1 MTINKIIK
9 KIIRNFNFSVP
20 KRINNVKF
28 KIPLLNAVGT
38 LNIRSDEQWMSQV
51 MQLFLVSE
59 NSVFVDVGAN
69 VGQTLLKVKSINSN
83 IPYYGFEPNPVCNY
97 YLQQLIRGNKLNNCK
112 VYPIGLGIEVDIKEF
127 FIFFEG
133 DISSASGST
142 VIDLIA
148 DKPVYTELI
157 PVFNLDYFKERIF
170 DGKAIDLIKID
181 VENGELEVLQ
191 GGLKTFEKFKPII
204 ITEILPLINTGTID
218 KTNSRKA
225 EMQKIMLTIDY
236 HFYKVMI
243 NDKQEFVG
251 LKPVEN
257 LVAESAESKLHYDFN
272 YLVIPKEKNFLTDKF
287 IIG

>member
-9 KIIRNFNFSVP
+9 KIIGNFNFSVS
-20 KRINNVKF
+20 KKINNVKF

-51 MQLFLVSE
+51 MRQFLTPGSI
-59 NSVFVDVGAN
+59 FIDVGAN
-69 VGQTLLKVKSINSN
+69 IGQTLLKVKSIDRD

-97 YLQQLIRGNKLNNCK
+97 YLQQLIRGNKFSNCH
-112 VYPIGLGIEVDIKEF
+112 VYPIGLGVDIDIKEF

-142 VIDLIA
+142 IVDLIA

-157 PVFNLDYFKERIF
+157 PVFNLDYFKDRVF
-170 DGKAIDLIKID
+170 SQKKIDLIKID
-181 VENGELEVLQ
+181 VENGELEVLK
-191 GGLKTFEKFKPII
+191 GGLGTFEKFKPII
-204 ITEILPLINTGTID
+204 ITEILPLINANTID

-225 EMQKIMLTIDY
+225 EMQKIMAGIHY
-236 HFYKVMI
+236 NFYKVI
-243 NDKQEFVG
+243 IDEKQEFKG
-251 LKPVEN
+251 LKPVN
-257 LVAESAESKLHYDFN
+257 DLVTESGESKLHYDFN
-272 YLVIPKEKNFLTDKF
+272 YMIIPGEKDHLINNF